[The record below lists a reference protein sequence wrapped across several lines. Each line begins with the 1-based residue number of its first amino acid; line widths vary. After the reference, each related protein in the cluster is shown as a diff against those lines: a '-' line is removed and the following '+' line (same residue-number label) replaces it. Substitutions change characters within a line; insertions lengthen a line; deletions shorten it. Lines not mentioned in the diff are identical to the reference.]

1 MDFSESVAFFFGE
14 VAEFGGFAEV
24 LLVEALPGGH
34 CAEELLAEFAGGLG
48 TVTLV
53 GDFALFDVRTQTG
66 DAVLLG
72 VGGREEVGFLAF
84 GLDAAAAGAV
94 FLLHVLTGLEL
105 EGLVGVVK
113 GEIL

>member
-34 CAEELLAEFAGGLG
+34 CAEELLAELAGGLG
-48 TVTLV
+48 TVALV
-53 GDFALFDVRTQTG
+53 GDFALFDVGAETG

-72 VGGREEVGFLAF
+72 VGGRE
-84 GLDAAAAGAV
+84 D
-94 FLLHVLTGLEL
+94 
-105 EGLVGVVK
+105 
-113 GEIL
+113 I